1 MRWKSVLW
9 MLCGIFAAATTLRS
23 QDQTIAVRAGHLFD
37 AKAGQMLTDQVVL
50 IKGDRITDVGP
61 AARVTI
67 PPEAKV
73 IDLSKA
79 TVLPGMID
87 AHVHL
92 TRESELSLPYRT
104 LEGLE
109 SAQVAM
115 NAGFTT
121 LVDFGARGNYNTIDI
136 RDAIDNGI
144 VQGPRLQVSGPPI
157 DPRAANPIPSPPT
170 ITGGGMPSDLNA
182 NSPWEARA
190 AVRKLR
196 VYGVD
201 WIKIYATQDFIG
213 GRNGYRVFKPDGT
226 MVNVPSLT
234 LEEIQAIVEEA
245 HRGGLKVGCHAYGG
259 DGMRSCIAA
268 GVDLTMHVPELDDAS
283 VNMLVQ
289 KKLPLQFTID
299 DIRNL
304 EQTDL
309 NITRG
314 KLSRLMLTETAFKKA
329 MAAGIPLPFG
339 SGVSVPHTENP
350 LMWMGTQANQF
361 AYFVKWGM
369 TPAQALQSVFTVAA
383 SVLNYGWADRVGT
396 VEKGKYADLIAVSG
410 NPLMDVTEM
419 ERVKFVMKGGVVER
433 NDLR

>member
-309 NITRG
+309 NITGG

>member
-1 MRWKSVLW
+1 

-309 NITRG
+309 NITGG

>member
-1 MRWKSVLW
+1 MRWKCVLW

-73 IDLSKA
+73 LDLSKA